1 MAFGVALHLDSGVHK
16 ICALKIAVVLS
27 NDEMR
32 VLLLF
37 SALWIVLLRR
47 LFGLSLLFDS
57 FFPPLCDCRFGV
69 SFPLSTVVFVFLM
82 SLVFFIFVSM
92 VIILDY
98 CLAYPVFCIS
108 PSLYTLHE

>member
-1 MAFGVALHLDSGVHK
+1 MLFGVVLHLDSGVHK

-47 LFGLSLLFDS
+47 LYGLSLFFDS
-57 FFPPLCDCRFGV
+57 FFSPC
-69 SFPLSTVVFVFLM
+69 
-82 SLVFFIFVSM
+82 
-92 VIILDY
+92 VIVD
-98 CLAYPVFCIS
+98 LAFHS
-108 PSLYTLHE
+108 PSPLLFSYFLCLRCSLFSFQW